1 MRSMLVLAAGFL
13 TLVACGGGDDPEL
26 ACPNL
31 DETACVADD
40 SCLALVGGQVVDA
53 ACDSSQGPP
62 SFQGCIDDPGGCD
75 DVITVGTAP
84 GGTQYRFPDSCV
96 PDDFTSEACF

>member
-1 MRSMLVLAAGFL
+1 MVKMLVVVGGFMAM
-13 TLVACGGGDDPEL
+13 VACGGDDPEL

-31 DETACVADD
+31 EEAACLADD
-40 SCLALVGGQVVDA
+40 SCLALSGGQVVDA
-53 ACDSSQGPP
+53 ACDSSQGPAT
-62 SFQGCIDDPGGCD
+62 FQGCIDDPGGCD
-75 DVITVGTAP
+75 DVITVGTDP